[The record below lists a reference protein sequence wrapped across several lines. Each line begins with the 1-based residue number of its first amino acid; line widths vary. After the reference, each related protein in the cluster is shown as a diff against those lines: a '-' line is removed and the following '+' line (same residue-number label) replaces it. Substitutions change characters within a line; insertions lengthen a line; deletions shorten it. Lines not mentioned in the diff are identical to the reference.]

1 MKNIFIVFCVIL
13 VICKLIIY
21 DNPIKRKI
29 TASEAL
35 TPVPVNKFDEFEA
48 IEADLTASFIKN
60 ATVAPIKSAISE
72 VHSATSPPASVIN

>member
-1 MKNIFIVFCVIL
+1 M
-13 VICKLIIY
+13 
-21 DNPIKRKI
+21 
-29 TASEAL
+29 
-35 TPVPVNKFDEFEA
+35 PVNKFDEFEA